1 MKILAIIPAR
11 SGSKSIPHKNIMSVH
26 GKPLIAHSIEH
37 ALASKYINRTIV
49 STDSE
54 DYATVA
60 KKHGAEIPFL
70 RPAEFA
76 GDMSTDLDV
85 FFHALSQLKET
96 ENYIPEIVVHLRPT
110 SPIRDPKQIDEMIK
124 LLIDNPE
131 WDSIRSVAP
140 APETPFKMWFE
151 KNGVLVPVVEDKTIS
166 EAYNQPRQSLP
177 KTYLQNASIDIAR
190 ASTILE
196 KKSMTG
202 NVIGAYI
209 MNNNFDIDN
218 IEDLAKLR
226 DIKINDAGNKTFCF
240 DIDGVIAQLQKD
252 NNYELSEPNFATIEK
267 INKLYS
273 NNNYIILFTARGS
286 KTGINWEEITRKQME
301 KWGVKY
307 HELKFG
313 KPAADFYIDDRLI
326 NIEQL

>member
-1 MKILAIIPAR
+1 MNILAIIPAR
-11 SGSKSIPHKNIMSVH
+11 SGSKSIPHKNIMSIH

-37 ALASKYINRTIV
+37 ALTSNRITRTIV
-49 STDSE
+49 STDSD

-70 RPAEFA
+70 RPSEFA
-76 GDMSTDLDV
+76 QDMSTDIEV
-85 FFHALSQLKET
+85 FYHALTFLKEK

-110 SPIRDPKQIDEMIK
+110 SPIRDPKHIDEMIE
-124 LLIDNPE
+124 LLINNPD
-131 WDSIRSVAP
+131 WDSIRSVAL

-151 KNGVLVPVVEDKTIS
+151 KNGVLVPVVEDEKIL
-166 EAYNQPRQSLP
+166 EAYNQPRQLLP
-177 KTYLQNASIDIAR
+177 KVYLQNASIDIMR
-190 ASTILE
+190 SKTILD

-202 NVIGAYI
+202 DIIGAYI
-209 MNNNFDIDN
+209 MKKNYDIDH

-226 DIKINDAGNKTFCF
+226 EIKIANSTNKTFCF

-252 NNYELSEPNFATIEK
+252 NNYELSEPNFVTIEK
-267 INKLYS
+267 INKLHA

-286 KTGINWEEITRKQME
+286 KTGIDWEEITRKQMN

-313 KPAADFYIDDRLI
+313 KPAADYYIDDRLI